1 VLQNVPF
8 DVIDWDEV
16 TDKFDVGVDVDKDNT
31 VVGVNGS
38 DLRACLDSL
47 LPFPP
52 NSSGNFFFELPQ
64 VSVFFPILWHDG

>member
-8 DVIDWDEV
+8 DVIDWDKV
-16 TDKFDVGVDVDKDNT
+16 ADKFDVGVDVDDDDT
-31 VVGVNGS
+31 VIGIDGS

-52 NSSGNFFFELPQ
+52 DNSGDFFFYLP
-64 VSVFFPILWHDG
+64 